1 MKKFLFMGLV
11 VASVATFVGC
21 EGGGDSNSGP
31 YGNGSNS
38 SSSST
43 SSSPSDSQN
52 QFYGTWELTEVGTSN
67 VWYIHFGNNGNW
79 KITDDKAGAE
89 QRVYGSYNYSG
100 NQFEG
105 PMINPNVGEGKIGGD
120 VTDGVMTLHFKE
132 YWHIP
137 HKIVDYTGTKVN

>member
-1 MKKFLFMGLV
+1 MLKYFQLAICIAV
-11 VASVATFVGC
+11 VCSLVGC

-31 YGNGSNS
+31 YGNVSNS
-38 SSSST
+38 SSSTT

-105 PMINPNVGEGKIGGD
+105 PMINPNVGEGKIDGD
-120 VTDGVMTLHFKE
+120 VTDGVMTLYFEE
-132 YWHIP
+132 YWHNP
-137 HKIVDYTGTKVN
+137 HKIVDFTGTKVN